1 MIEINCKG
9 CDEFVMEMS
18 EEDAEFISA
27 LCERC
32 WQ

>member
-1 MIEINCKG
+1 MKDLFCKG

-18 EEDAEFISA
+18 IEDAEFITA

-32 WQ
+32 W

>member
-1 MIEINCKG
+1 MKTMNCKG

-18 EEDAEFISA
+18 IEDAEFITA

-32 WQ
+32 W